1 MILLWN
7 DVKSFNRHLESMKRF
22 HQRHQAN
29 EKKDW
34 NLIKDMP
41 MMRGIHVSLNAGG
54 AQRHFGANSYKTVVP
69 LWKFTLPG
77 NSQN

>member
-7 DVKSFNRHLESMKRF
+7 DVKSFNRHLENMRQF
-22 HQRHQAN
+22 RQWHQVN
-29 EKKDW
+29 EKHDW

-41 MMRGIHVSLNAGG
+41 MTHDIHVSLNTGG
-54 AQRHFGANSYKTVVP
+54 ARRFLDANSYKMVVP
-69 LWKFTLPG
+69 LRKNTLPG